1 MKRWSKE
8 FNSPTIT
15 RHLYIS
21 LVRPILEYACQVWT
35 PLYDKHS
42 DRIEKVQKRF
52 VRFALYTLPWNNPI
66 ALPPYSD
73 RLELVKLHSLKK
85 RREVA
90 DLVFFHGLLNFSISC
105 PFLYDKISFNTSRY
119 TLRNN
124 RVFSVP
130 LRPTHYAS
138 HEATI
143 RMRKLAD
150 SCSSFSFE
158 ISKDCLKKK
167 LFNN

>member
-1 MKRWSKE
+1 M
-8 FNSPTIT
+8 
-15 RHLYIS
+15 
-21 LVRPILEYACQVWT
+21 
-35 PLYDKHS
+35 
-42 DRIEKVQKRF
+42 QKRF

-124 RVFSVP
+124 TVFRVP
-130 LRPTHYAS
+130 LRLSSHYAM

-143 RMRKLAD
+143 SKRKLAD
-150 SCSSFSFE
+150 SCSSFIYE
-158 ISKDCLKKK
+158 ISKDCLKKT
-167 LFNN
+167 F